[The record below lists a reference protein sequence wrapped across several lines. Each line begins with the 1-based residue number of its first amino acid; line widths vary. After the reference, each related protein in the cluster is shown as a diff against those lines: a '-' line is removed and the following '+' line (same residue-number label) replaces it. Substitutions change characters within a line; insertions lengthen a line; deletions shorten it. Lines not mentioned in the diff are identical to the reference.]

1 MSRAARLLRELLLL
15 ATPLLAPPLQ
25 AQQFGASVAI
35 SDGQIMITEPT
46 NRRGPST
53 IYTYAQTG
61 DGWEQVATMLAPPH
75 GGRGDYFGRFVAMDD
90 RSMIVGGTL
99 YENST
104 GGVWVY
110 RRDGDGLELESILQ
124 PDSVAEGEAFGRFG
138 QLYGDLLFVSSLGFG
153 GIGAVWVFERDG
165 SGRFVER
172 AILQPESPVE
182 SEFFGWG
189 LSYNGERL
197 IVGSFAGQEGTG
209 AAYIFSQGETGD
221 WFQETRLAFR
231 EDESRPADVGMPDVP
246 GAGAI
251 GVGWFQGMAL
261 LGLPGRNNMEG
272 AVYTYTYRPL
282 TGDWVRGTTLSAFDR
297 RPGSFFGHAFHTKEG
312 ETAGDELWISAPGT
326 DYTGAIYRFAFDPE
340 ARTFGSAIKI
350 TNTIDPAD
358 GDGFGG
364 AVATAG
370 NLAIVGQPGNDGGLG
385 SAVVMRNQGGSWV
398 SEATLLIS
406 SEPGL
411 PALVGGEIACG
422 NTGRADRFGCSRVD
436 ILSFLPVDAIG
447 GGRGTRVNDV
457 WGWTDPETRRE
468 YALVGRSDG
477 TAFVDVSDPINPV
490 YLGNLPRT
498 RGSQATTWRDVKVFD
513 NHAFVVADG
522 AGWHGMQVFDL
533 TRLRDVSG
541 APATF
546 EPDALYD
553 GFASAHNVAINEDT
567 GIAYGLG
574 VSMGGETCGGGL
586 HMIDINDPLRPEFL
600 GCFQDMSTGRAGTGY
615 THDAM
620 CIIYQGPDRE
630 HAGKEI
636 CFGSNETALSIA
648 DVSDKSNPVALS
660 SASHPN
666 VAYAHQGWI
675 TEDQRYFYLGD
686 EMDEGQ
692 ARRGQAPEMEGTR
705 TLIWDVS
712 DLDDPVLIKEHFG
725 ETLTTDHNLYIKGD
739 LMYQSN
745 YVSGLRIL
753 NISAPENPVEVG
765 FLDTVPGNDSVRM
778 QGAWS
783 NYPFFESGTIVVTST
798 SEGVFFVR
806 YRPRE
811 LL

>member
-1 MSRAARLLRELLLL
+1 MTSRASKVLGAILLL
-15 ATPLLAPPLQ
+15 AAPLQ

-35 SDGQIMITEPT
+35 SNGQVMIAEPT

-53 IYTYAQTG
+53 IYTYGQTG

-75 GGRGDYFGRFVAMDD
+75 DSDGDYFGRFFTMDD
-90 RSMIVGGTL
+90 RSMTVGGTL

-104 GGVWVY
+104 GAVWVY
-110 RRDGDGLELESILQ
+110 RRDGDSLELASILQ

-138 QLYGDLLFVSSLGFG
+138 ELHGDLLFVSSLGFG

-165 SGRFVER
+165 SGTFVER
-172 AILQPESPVE
+172 ATLQPENPVE

-197 IVGSFAGQEGTG
+197 IVGSFAGEAGTG
-209 AAYIFSQGETGD
+209 AAYIFSQDDAGD
-221 WFQETRLAFR
+221 WFQETRLALP
-231 EDESRPADVGMPDVP
+231 EGESQPADVGMPGAP

-261 LGLPGRNNMEG
+261 LGLPGRDNMQG

-282 TGDWVRGTTLSAFDR
+282 TGDWVRGTTLSAFDA
-297 RPGSFFGHAFHTKEG
+297 RPGTFFGHHFHT
-312 ETAGDELWISAPGT
+312 TQDELWISAPGA
-326 DYTGAIYRFAFDPE
+326 DFTGAIYRFTFDAD
-340 ARTFGSAIKI
+340 ARTFGSASKI
-350 TNTIDPAD
+350 TKTLDPAD

-370 NLAIVGQPGNDGGLG
+370 DLAIVGQPGNDGGIG

-398 SEATLLIS
+398 SEAELLIP

-422 NTGRADRFGCSRVD
+422 DSGKADQFGCSRVD
-436 ILSFLPVDAIG
+436 ILSFLPVAAIG
-447 GGRGTRVNDV
+447 GDRGTRVNDV

-477 TAFVDVSDPINPV
+477 TAFIDISDPVNPL

-498 RGSQATTWRDVKVFD
+498 RGSQATTWRDVKVSG

-541 APATF
+541 VPAAF
-546 EPDALYD
+546 EPDALYE
-553 GFASAHNVAINEDT
+553 GFASAHNVAINEDSRT
-567 GIAYGLG
+567 AYGLG
-574 VSMGGETCGGGL
+574 ASMGGETCGGGL
-586 HMIDINDPLRPEFL
+586 HMIDINDPLHPAFI
-600 GCFQDMSTGRAGTGY
+600 GCFQDMTTGRAGTGY

-620 CIIYQGPDRE
+620 CVLYRGPDTE

-636 CFGSNETALSIA
+636 CFGANETALSIG
-648 DVSDKSNPVALS
+648 DVSDKENPLALA

-675 TEDQRYFYLGD
+675 TEDHRYFYLGD
-686 EMDEGQ
+686 ELDERQ
-692 ARRGQAPEMEGTR
+692 AGRDQTPEMVGTR

-712 DLDDPVLIKEHFG
+712 DLDDPILVKEHFG

-753 NISAPENPVEVG
+753 NISDPENPVEVG
-765 FLDTVPGNDSVRM
+765 FLDTVPGNESVSM
-778 QGAWS
+778 QGSWS

-798 SEGVFFVR
+798 REGVFFVR

>member
-1 MSRAARLLRELLLL
+1 MSRASKLRGALLLL
-15 ATPLLAPPLQ
+15 ADAVLATALFAAPLQ
-25 AQQFGASVAI
+25 AQQFGAYVAI
-35 SDGQIMITEPT
+35 NDGQIMIAEPT

-53 IYTYAQTG
+53 IYTYGLTG
-61 DGWEQVATMLAPPH
+61 DGWEQIGTMLAPPH
-75 GGRGDYFGRFVAMDD
+75 DGGGDYFGRFFTMDD

-104 GGVWVY
+104 GAVWVY
-110 RRDGDGLELESILQ
+110 RRDGDSLDLESILQ
-124 PDSVAEGEAFGRFG
+124 PDSIVEGEAFGRFG
-138 QLYGDLLFVSSLGFG
+138 ELYGDLLFVSSLGFG

-172 AILQPESPVE
+172 ATLQPESPAE
-182 SEFFGWG
+182 REFFGWG
-189 LSYNGERL
+189 LSYNGEKL
-197 IVGSFAGQEGTG
+197 IVGSFAGETATG
-209 AAYIFSQGETGD
+209 AAYIFSQDYAGN
-221 WFQETRLAFR
+221 WFQETRLALR
-231 EDESRPADVGMPDVP
+231 EGEARPADIGIPGAP

-261 LGLPGRNNMEG
+261 LGLPGRDNMEG

-297 RPGSFFGHAFHTKEG
+297 RPGTFFGHDFHITE
-312 ETAGDELWISAPGT
+312 DELWISAPGA
-326 DYTGAIYRFAFDPE
+326 DFTGAIYRFTFDSD
-340 ARTFGSAIKI
+340 ARTFGAAIKI

-370 NLAIVGQPGNDGGLG
+370 ELAIVGQPGNDGGLG
-385 SAVVMRNQGGSWV
+385 SAVVMRNRGGSWV
-398 SEATLLIS
+398 SEAKLLIP

-422 NTGRADRFGCSRVD
+422 EGGKADQFDCSRVD
-436 ILSFLPVDAIG
+436 ILSFLPTDGIG

-468 YALVGRSDG
+468 YALVGRTDG
-477 TAFVDVSDPINPV
+477 TAFIDITDPIDPV
-490 YLGNLPRT
+490 YLGDMPRT
-498 RGSQATTWRDVKVFD
+498 PGSQPTIWRDVKVFD
-513 NHAFVVADG
+513 THAFVVADG
-522 AGWHGMQVFDL
+522 AGRHGMQIFDL
-533 TRLRDVSG
+533 TRLRDVG
-541 APATF
+541 DVPATF
-546 EPDALYD
+546 EPDALYE
-553 GFASAHNVAINEDT
+553 GFASAHNIAINEDSGT
-567 GIAYGLG
+567 AYALG
-574 VSMGGETCGGGL
+574 ASMGGETCGGGL
-586 HMIDINDPLRPEFL
+586 HMIDINDPLRPAFI
-600 GCFQDMSTGRAGTGY
+600 GCFGDTSTGRAGTGY

-620 CIIYQGPDRE
+620 CIMYQGPDME
-630 HAGKEI
+630 HSGKEI
-636 CFGSNETALSIA
+636 CFGANETALSIA
-648 DVSDKSNPVALS
+648 DVSDKANPVALS

-675 TEDQRYFYLGD
+675 TEDHRYFYLGD
-686 EMDEGQ
+686 ELDEGQ
-692 ARRGQAPEMEGTR
+692 ARRGQAPEMEGSR

-712 DLDDPVLIKEHFG
+712 DLDDPILVKEHFG

-753 NISAPENPVEVG
+753 NISDPENPVEVG
-765 FLDTVPGNDSVRM
+765 FLDTVPGNESVAMR
-778 QGAWS
+778 GAWS
-783 NYPFFESGTIVVTST
+783 NYPFFESGTIVLTST

-811 LL
+811 ML